1 MCDSSPFSIR
11 THNGTI
17 TVNNPATG
25 NYRMFRVRTQ
35 AEKARFAAGER
46 VVSVKDSSTDENWR
60 AFGFVNDDGEV
71 VVWKKFRGTVYD
83 VYGRM
88 LSNPVPF
95 VEKGAVYQ
103 WEARCRVCNKEL
115 TTPESIETGIG
126 PVCAKR
132 RPKRQPMSHGRQ
144 MRQAALVI

>member
-17 TVNNPATG
+17 TVSNPATG

-35 AEKARFAAGER
+35 ADDASFAPGRR
-46 VVSVKDSSTDENWR
+46 VVSVKDSSDDKNWR
-60 AFGFVNDDGEV
+60 GFGFVTEDGAVE
-71 VVWKKFRGTVYD
+71 VWKKHAGTVYE

-88 LSNPVPF
+88 LANPAPF
-95 VEKGAVYQ
+95 VEKGAQ
-103 WEARCRVCNKEL
+103 FLWEARCRVCNKEL

-126 PVCAKR
+126 PVCARR

-144 MRQAALVI
+144 MAQMAMAF